1 MSEASHYRPGS
12 NAGGCNEAEKADES
26 EGLMDLRLAFFFAD
40 DARQSSDDQR

>member
-40 DARQSSDDQR
+40 DAR

>member
-12 NAGGCNEAEKADES
+12 NAGSCYEAEKANES

-40 DARQSSDDQR
+40 NACQSGDNQR

>member
-12 NAGGCNEAEKADES
+12 NTGSRDEAEKANES

-40 DARQSSDDQR
+40 NAR